1 MLEMRL
7 MAVKATALAERGQ
20 EMRGIVVGIDGS
32 SHSARALDWAL
43 NEAAVRHARLTVLT
57 VHSVAVSGWSGNPI
71 LAPGDAEDQEKARQ
85 AAEELTLKATSH
97 LGGAQPTSVTVRAV
111 IGFPAEELIKAS
123 DDADLLVVGSRGAGG
138 FTKLIMGSVSDQ
150 VMHHAHC
157 PVVVVR

>member
-1 MLEMRL
+1 MP
-7 MAVKATALAERGQ
+7 
-20 EMRGIVVGIDGS
+20 GIVVGIDGS

-43 NEAAVRHARLTVLT
+43 NEAGVKHAQLTVLT

-85 AAEELTLKATSH
+85 AAEELTLKAANQ
-97 LGGAQPTSVTVRAV
+97 LGEAEPTSVTVHAV
-111 IGFPAEELIKAS
+111 IGFPAEELVKAS
-123 DDADLLVVGSRGAGG
+123 GDADLLVVGSRGAGG
-138 FTKLIMGSVSDQ
+138 FAKLIMGSVSDQ